1 MSLGA
6 PGARAQISDDVV
18 KIGVLND
25 QSGLYADLGGPGS
38 VVAARMAV
46 EDAGGTVLGKPVEI
60 VYADHQN
67 KSDVGA
73 AIAREWFEVGK
84 VDMAIGFDHSAVAL
98 AVEQLAAEK
107 NRIAIAGAVGST
119 AFTGKSCT
127 PTEASWVYDSYA
139 LTTSLAKAIVAEG
152 RDTWFFITVD
162 YAFGHSL
169 EADATA
175 AVKAAG
181 GKVLGSVRHPLN
193 TADFSSYLLQA
204 QASGAKVVAFANGGG
219 DMVNATKQANEFGLT
234 KRARPSSRCWFSFPT
249 CTAWGSQAAQG
260 LKFVTAFYWDRD
272 EETRACRSA
281 SSSGEGRMPTMPQA
295 AVYSAIRHYLGAIA
309 AAGTDEAKAVMAKMR
324 ERPVNDFYVRN
335 GHLREDGRLVHDMY
349 LAQVKKPSESKGR
362 GIITRSSPPSPAIR
376 RFARWRR
383 AAARWAGALTG
394 ARPKNSKRSDR
405 RPLWC
410 ASGLKPDI
418 ARLEKCQN
426 CTSPLRGSGC
436 LVCQVSLARNR
447 SSKRSGVETTMKN
460 TPLALFTLTTMVSLN
475 AAAFAETA
483 KIDPGQKEFEVRCG
497 LCHGMDARGD
507 GVFNQVLRSRRQT

>member
-1 MSLGA
+1 MRFRLVPLLVPALAAMSFGM
-6 PGARAQISDDVV
+6 PDGRAQISDDAVR
-18 KIGVLND
+18 IGVLND

-46 EDAGGTVLGKPVEI
+46 EDAGGAVLGKPVEI
-60 VYADHQN
+60 VFADHQN

-73 AIAREWFEVGK
+73 AIAREWFEIGK

-98 AVEQLAAEK
+98 AVAQLAAEK

-127 PTEASWVYDSYA
+127 PTEASWIYDSYA

-234 KRARPSSRCWFSFPT
+234 KNQTIVSLLVFISDVHSMEL
-249 CTAWGSQAAQG
+249 QAAQG

-272 EETRACRSA
+272 DETRAWSKRFF
-281 SSSGEGRMPTMPQA
+281 ERYGRMPTMPQA
-295 AVYSAIRHYLGAIA
+295 AVYSAIRHYLAAIS

-335 GHLREDGRLVHDMY
+335 GRLREDGRLVHDMY
-349 LAQVKKPSESKGR
+349 LAQVKKPSESTKPWDYYKILATIPGDQ
-362 GIITRSSPPSPAIR
+362 A
-376 RFARWRR
+376 F
-383 AAARWAGALTG
+383 
-394 ARPKNSKRSDR
+394 
-405 RPLWC
+405 RPLAEGGC
-410 ASGLKPDI
+410 
-418 ARLEKCQN
+418 
-426 CTSPLRGSGC
+426 PL
-436 LVCQVSLARNR
+436 VA
-447 SSKRSGVETTMKN
+447 
-460 TPLALFTLTTMVSLN
+460 
-475 AAAFAETA
+475 
-483 KIDPGQKEFEVRCG
+483 
-497 LCHGMDARGD
+497 H
-507 GVFNQVLRSRRQT
+507 

>member
-1 MSLGA
+1 MRLRVVLVVALVAMSFAA
-6 PGARAQISDDVV
+6 PRARAQISDDVV
-18 KIGVLND
+18 RIGVLND

-46 EDAGGTVLGKPVEI
+46 EDFGGTVAGKPVEI

-127 PTEASWVYDSYA
+127 PTEASWIYDSYA
-139 LTTSLAKAIVAEG
+139 LTTSLARAIVAEG

-169 EADATA
+169 EADASA

-219 DMVNATKQANEFGLT
+219 DMVNATKQANEFGLAKNQT
-234 KRARPSSRCWFSFPT
+234 IVSLLVFISDVHSMEL
-249 CTAWGSQAAQG
+249 QAARG

-272 EETRACRSA
+272 EETRAWSKRFF
-281 SSSGEGRMPTMPQA
+281 ERHGRMPTMAQA
-295 AVYSAIRHYLGAIA
+295 AVYSAIRHYLGAVA
-309 AAGTDEAKAVMAKMR
+309 AAGTDDAKAVMAKMR

-335 GHLREDGRLVHDMY
+335 GRLREDGRLVHDMY
-349 LAQVKKPSESKGR
+349 FAQVKAPSESKAPWDYYKLLATIPGDQ
-362 GIITRSSPPSPAIR
+362 A
-376 RFARWRR
+376 F
-383 AAARWAGALTG
+383 
-394 ARPKNSKRSDR
+394 
-405 RPLWC
+405 RPL
-410 ASGLKPDI
+410 AEG
-418 ARLEKCQN
+418 
-426 CTSPLRGSGC
+426 GC
-436 LVCQVSLARNR
+436 
-447 SSKRSGVETTMKN
+447 
-460 TPLALFTLTTMVSLN
+460 PLA
-475 AAAFAETA
+475 A
-483 KIDPGQKEFEVRCG
+483 
-497 LCHGMDARGD
+497 H
-507 GVFNQVLRSRRQT
+507 